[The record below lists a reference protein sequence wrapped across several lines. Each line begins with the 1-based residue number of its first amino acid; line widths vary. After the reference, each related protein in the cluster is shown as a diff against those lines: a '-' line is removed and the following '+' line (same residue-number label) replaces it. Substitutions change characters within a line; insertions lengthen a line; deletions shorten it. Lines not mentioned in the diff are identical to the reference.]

1 VFSKKRLQVV
11 ENKGQRVAKREAR
24 ELKRL
29 ESIEA
34 ARVRAA
40 ARVESARSVRD
51 NTRNG
56 NTILDVCQ

>member
-1 VFSKKRLQVV
+1 VFCKKRLQVV

-40 ARVESARSVRD
+40 ARVESARPVRD

-56 NTILDVCQ
+56 TTILYVCQ